1 MENLELPYTYQH
13 MRTFLASPHP
23 EFTAIFVIN
32 DNTTMGVMKALQE
45 FGLRVPQDVSLVGF
59 DDMEFAAFLQP
70 PLTTI
75 RVERREIGR
84 LAVQRLLDRLTNPGL
99 IPIRIEVQTRLIER
113 QSVATITPA
122 LREA

>member
-1 MENLELPYTYQH
+1 
-13 MRTFLASPHP
+13 
-23 EFTAIFVIN
+23 
-32 DNTTMGVMKALQE
+32 
-45 FGLRVPQDVSLVGF
+45 
-59 DDMEFAAFLQP
+59 MEFAAFLQP

-84 LAVQRLLDRLTNPGL
+84 LAVCRLLDRLTNPGL